1 MVKKQYA
8 AVDIAKYVSALLVV
22 CIHTFPFID
31 INEMLNTYFIQT
43 ICRLAVPFFFMIS
56 GYFLFRKIRNEEE
69 DKDVLKKYLF
79 RLLKIY
85 LIWTVIYLPYT
96 IYNYVQAQSGWMGI
110 FSYLRDFLLNG
121 SYYHLW
127 FLPALMTGTL
137 IVYYLYHKKGM
148 LFTLKIAL
156 LLYGIGYLLNIYAP
170 LWEQIPFISFLFSFF
185 TKTMTTARNGF
196 FFAPI
201 FIGIG
206 MLLAKTRRIPCR
218 VAQLAFVI
226 SFALLVIEV
235 TLYILTGM
243 MHDLACMYLSLI
255 PATFFLGNCLLTS
268 KIAYKPS
275 YRSLREDSLLIYTV
289 HILFAQPLLS
299 LLPNAHIVVYFLTIA
314 CSQIFATLVIRY
326 KERVP
331 LLEHLV

>member
-43 ICRLAVPFFFMIS
+43 ICCLAVPFFFMIS

-137 IVYYLYHKKGM
+137 IVYYLYHK
-148 LFTLKIAL
+148 
-156 LLYGIGYLLNIYAP
+156 
-170 LWEQIPFISFLFSFF
+170 
-185 TKTMTTARNGF
+185 
-196 FFAPI
+196 
-201 FIGIG
+201 
-206 MLLAKTRRIPCR
+206 R
-218 VAQLAFVI
+218 V
-226 SFALLVIEV
+226 
-235 TLYILTGM
+235 
-243 MHDLACMYLSLI
+243 C
-255 PATFFLGNCLLTS
+255 CL
-268 KIAYKPS
+268 P
-275 YRSLREDSLLIYTV
+275 
-289 HILFAQPLLS
+289 
-299 LLPNAHIVVYFLTIA
+299 
-314 CSQIFATLVIRY
+314 
-326 KERVP
+326 
-331 LLEHLV
+331 